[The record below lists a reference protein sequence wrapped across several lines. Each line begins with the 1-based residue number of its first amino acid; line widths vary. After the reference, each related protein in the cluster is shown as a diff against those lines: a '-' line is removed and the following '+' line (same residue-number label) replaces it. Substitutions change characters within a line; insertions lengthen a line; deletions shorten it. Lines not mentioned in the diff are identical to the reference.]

1 MPFPGLRC
9 RVLGR
14 RRLLCAV
21 QNYRFI
27 HSLRKLR
34 CLHFAG
40 AKPMML
46 LPWRVSGARL
56 QMPRDL
62 QIAYT
67 VGRMG
72 VVTIADTYALWYGSP
87 HTARFGFGR
96 LVRLGLLRSFPRT
109 DPLAPA
115 WYSLTPQGL
124 EWTAEQA
131 GCDERELR
139 AVAGIRR
146 MHLPS
151 MRNQLWTSVVLA
163 CREAPLTCIRRFQP
177 EWELRPLKREDMRV
191 VPDAA
196 VTLGGPD
203 KTSQGECSWLLE
215 LDAGTERT
223 SVWRAKAREYVE
235 LRGAGRVYGVGV
247 WRLLAVVPTAKRAL
261 TVAVA
266 ITAGGAGAFSYVGVI
281 GNLVTGQAF
290 ARVLWPCL
298 ELAKAPAVAP
308 SVSLIDGLDKPISE
322 ADQRARSTVDRV
334 APLETERISP

>member
-1 MPFPGLRC
+1 
-9 RVLGR
+9 
-14 RRLLCAV
+14 
-21 QNYRFI
+21 
-27 HSLRKLR
+27 
-34 CLHFAG
+34 
-40 AKPMML
+40 MML
-46 LPWRVSGARL
+46 LPWRISGARL

-72 VVTIADTYALWYGSP
+72 VVKIADTYPLWYGSP

-115 WYSLTPQGL
+115 WYSLTAQGL

-131 GCDERELR
+131 GCDEHELR

-163 CREAPLTCIRRFQP
+163 CRQLPSICIRRFQP
-177 EWELRPLKREDMRV
+177 EWELRPMKREDMRV
-191 VPDAA
+191 VPDAVVA
-196 VTLGGPD
+196 LAGTD
-203 KTSQGECSWLLE
+203 KASQRECSWLLE

-235 LRGAGRVYGVGV
+235 LRSSGRVYGVGA
-247 WRLLAVVPTAKRAL
+247 WRLLAVVPTARRAL

-281 GNLVTGQAF
+281 GNLVSGHAF
-290 ARVLWPCL
+290 ARALWPCL
-298 ELAKAPAVAP
+298 ELTQVPTAPP
-308 SVSLIDGLDKPISE
+308 SASITDGLGKPISE
-322 ADQRARSTVDRV
+322 ADQRARSTVDRGSSS
-334 APLETERISP
+334 ETGRISP

>member
-1 MPFPGLRC
+1 
-9 RVLGR
+9 
-14 RRLLCAV
+14 LCAV
-21 QNYRFI
+21 QSHRFI
-27 HSLRKLR
+27 HSLRKLWR
-34 CLHFAG
+34 LDLAE

-46 LPWRVSGARL
+46 LPWRVQGARL

-72 VVTIADTYALWYGSP
+72 IVTIADTYALWYGSP

-124 EWTAEQA
+124 EWAAEQA

-139 AVAGIRR
+139 SVAGIRR

-163 CREAPLTCIRRFQP
+163 CRPLPSIRLRRFQP

-191 VPDAA
+191 VPDAV
-196 VTLGGPD
+196 VTLGGAD
-203 KTSQGECSWLLE
+203 KTSQRECSWLLE

-235 LRGAGRVYGVGV
+235 LRSSGRVYGVGA

-266 ITAGGAGAFSYVGVI
+266 ITTGGAGAFSYVGLI
-281 GNLVTGQAF
+281 GNLVAGQAF
-290 ARVLWPCL
+290 ARVLWSCL
-298 ELAKAPAVAP
+298 ELAKAPAGA
-308 SVSLIDGLDKPISE
+308 SSASLIDGLDKPISE

-334 APLETERISP
+334 SPLETERIAP

>member
-1 MPFPGLRC
+1 
-9 RVLGR
+9 
-14 RRLLCAV
+14 
-21 QNYRFI
+21 
-27 HSLRKLR
+27 
-34 CLHFAG
+34 
-40 AKPMML
+40 MML

-67 VGRMG
+67 VGRMA
-72 VVTIADTYALWYGSP
+72 VVTIADTYPLWYGSP

-96 LVRLGLLRSFPRT
+96 LVRLGLLRSFPRI

-115 WYSLTPQGL
+115 WYSLTTQGL
-124 EWTAEQA
+124 EWVAEQA
-131 GCDERELR
+131 GCNERELR

-163 CREAPLTCIRRFQP
+163 CRQLPSIRIRSFQP
-177 EWELRPLKREDMRV
+177 EWELRPLKRDDMRV
-191 VPDAA
+191 VPDAV
-196 VTLGGPD
+196 VTLGGSD
-203 KTSQGECSWLLE
+203 NTNEGECSWLLE

-235 LRGAGRVYGVGV
+235 LRSSGRVYGVGA

-266 ITAGGAGAFSYVGVI
+266 ITDGGAGAFSYVGLI
-281 GNLVTGQAF
+281 GNLTAGQAF
-290 ARVLWPCL
+290 AQVLWPCL
-298 ELAKAPAVAP
+298 ELAKVPTTPP
-308 SVSLIDGLDKPISE
+308 SVSITDGLGKPISE

-334 APLETERISP
+334 SSLETERISP

>member
-1 MPFPGLRC
+1 VQSH
-9 RVLGR
+9 RVIR
-14 RRLLCAV
+14 
-21 QNYRFI
+21 
-27 HSLRKLR
+27 SLRKLR
-34 CLHFAG
+34 RLDLIEAR
-40 AKPMML
+40 PMML
-46 LPWRVSGARL
+46 LPWRISGARL

-72 VVTIADTYALWYGSP
+72 IVTIADTYALWYGSP

-124 EWTAEQA
+124 EWAAEQA

-163 CREAPLTCIRRFQP
+163 CRQLPSIRIRRFQP
-177 EWELRPLKREDMRV
+177 EWELRPLKREDTRV
-191 VPDAA
+191 VPDAV

-203 KTSQGECSWLLE
+203 KTSQRECSWLVE

-235 LRGAGRVYGVGV
+235 LRGAGRVYGASA
-247 WRLLAVVPTAKRAL
+247 WQLLAVVPTARRAL

-281 GNLVTGQAF
+281 GDLVTGRAF

-298 ELAKAPAVAP
+298 ELAKVPTTAP
-308 SVSLIDGLDKPISE
+308 SACLTDGLSKPISD
-322 ADQRARSTVDRV
+322 ADQRARSTVDRGSSS
-334 APLETERISP
+334 ETGRISP

>member
-1 MPFPGLRC
+1 MPRSGLRR

-14 RRLLCAV
+14 RRLLRPV
-21 QNYRFI
+21 QSHRFI

-34 CLHFAG
+34 RLNLVE

-46 LPWRVSGARL
+46 LPWRISGARL

-72 VVTIADTYALWYGSP
+72 IVTIADTYALWYGSP

-124 EWTAEQA
+124 EWAAEQA

-151 MRNQLWTSVVLA
+151 MRNQFWTSVVLA
-163 CREAPLTCIRRFQP
+163 CRQLPSIHLRRFQP

-191 VPDAA
+191 VPDAV

-203 KTSQGECSWLLE
+203 ESQRECSWLLE

-235 LRGAGRVYGVGV
+235 LRSAGRVYGASA
-247 WRLLAVVPTAKRAL
+247 WRLLAVVPTARRAL

-281 GNLVTGQAF
+281 GNLVTGRAF

-298 ELAKAPAVAP
+298 ELAKVPTTAP
-308 SVSLIDGLDKPISE
+308 SACLTDGLSKPISE
-322 ADQRARSTVDRV
+322 ADQRARSTVDRGSSS
-334 APLETERISP
+334 ETGRISP

>member
-1 MPFPGLRC
+1 
-9 RVLGR
+9 
-14 RRLLCAV
+14 
-21 QNYRFI
+21 
-27 HSLRKLR
+27 
-34 CLHFAG
+34 
-40 AKPMML
+40 MML

-67 VGRMG
+67 VGRMA
-72 VVTIADTYALWYGSP
+72 VVTIADAYPIWYGSP
-87 HTARFGFGR
+87 HTARSGFGR
-96 LVRLGLLRSFPRT
+96 LVRLGLLRSFPRPDT
-109 DPLAPA
+109 LAPA

-151 MRNQLWTSVVLA
+151 MRNQLWTSTVLA
-163 CREAPLTCIRRFQP
+163 CRQLPSIRIRRFQP
-177 EWELRPLKREDMRV
+177 EWELRPLKRDDMRV
-191 VPDAA
+191 VPDAV

-203 KTSQGECSWLLE
+203 KTVQRECSWLLE

-223 SVWRAKAREYVE
+223 SVWQAKAREYVE
-235 LRGAGRVYGVGV
+235 LRGAGRVYGAGA
-247 WRLLAVVPTAKRAL
+247 WRLLAVVPTARRAL

-281 GNLVTGQAF
+281 GKLVTGQAF

-322 ADQRARSTVDRV
+322 ADQRARSIVDRV
-334 APLETERISP
+334 APLETESISP

>member
-1 MPFPGLRC
+1 
-9 RVLGR
+9 
-14 RRLLCAV
+14 
-21 QNYRFI
+21 
-27 HSLRKLR
+27 
-34 CLHFAG
+34 
-40 AKPMML
+40 MML

-56 QMPRDL
+56 HLPRDL

-72 VVTIADTYALWYGSP
+72 VVTIGDTYPLWYGSP

-96 LVRLGLLRSFPRT
+96 LTRLGLLRSFPRP

-124 EWTAEQA
+124 EWASEQA
-131 GCDERELR
+131 GCEERELR

-163 CREAPLTCIRRFQP
+163 CRQHPSIRILRFQP
-177 EWELRPLKREDMRV
+177 EWELRPMKREDMRV
-191 VPDAA
+191 VPDAV
-196 VTLGGPD
+196 VTLGGPEE
-203 KTSQGECSWLLE
+203 SHRECSWLLE

-235 LRGAGRVYGVGV
+235 LRSAGRVYGAGA
-247 WRLLAVVPTAKRAL
+247 WRLLAVVPTARRAL

-266 ITAGGAGAFSYVGVI
+266 INTGGAGAFSYVGVI
-281 GNLVTGQAF
+281 GNLVTGRAF

-298 ELAKAPAVAP
+298 ELARGPNVAP
-308 SVSLIDGLDKPISE
+308 SASLTDALGKPISD

-334 APLETERISP
+334 SPLETKRISP

>member
-1 MPFPGLRC
+1 PGRGAAAIRRIRRLDRLDDRLPSPPLVHLDGSPHQGRVALPSLWPRQLLARTLGMPRSGLRC
-9 RVLGR
+9 CLPGR

-21 QNYRFI
+21 QSHRFI
-27 HSLRKLR
+27 HSLRKLWR
-34 CLHFAG
+34 LDLAE

-46 LPWRVSGARL
+46 LPWRVQGARL

-72 VVTIADTYALWYGSP
+72 IVTIADTYALWYGSP

-124 EWTAEQA
+124 EWAAEQA

-139 AVAGIRR
+139 SVAGIRR

-163 CREAPLTCIRRFQP
+163 C
-177 EWELRPLKREDMRV
+177 
-191 VPDAA
+191 
-196 VTLGGPD
+196 
-203 KTSQGECSWLLE
+203 
-215 LDAGTERT
+215 
-223 SVWRAKAREYVE
+223 
-235 LRGAGRVYGVGV
+235 
-247 WRLLAVVPTAKRAL
+247 
-261 TVAVA
+261 
-266 ITAGGAGAFSYVGVI
+266 
-281 GNLVTGQAF
+281 
-290 ARVLWPCL
+290 
-298 ELAKAPAVAP
+298 
-308 SVSLIDGLDKPISE
+308 
-322 ADQRARSTVDRV
+322 
-334 APLETERISP
+334 

>member
-1 MPFPGLRC
+1 MPRSWLRC
-9 RVLGR
+9 CLPGR

-21 QNYRFI
+21 QSHRFI
-27 HSLRKLR
+27 HSLRKLWR
-34 CLHFAG
+34 LDLAE

-46 LPWRVSGARL
+46 LPWRVQGARL

-72 VVTIADTYALWYGSP
+72 IVTIADTYALWYGSP

-115 WYSLTPQGL
+115 WYSLTPRGL

-163 CREAPLTCIRRFQP
+163 CRDLPLICIRRFQP

-191 VPDAA
+191 VPDAV
-196 VTLGGPD
+196 VTLGDPD
-203 KTSQGECSWLLE
+203 KTRQGECSWLLE

-235 LRGAGRVYGVGV
+235 LRSAGRVYGTSS
-247 WRLLAVVPTAKRAL
+247 WRLLAVVPTTRRAF

-281 GNLVTGQAF
+281 GNLVAGQAF

-298 ELAKAPAVAP
+298 ELTKVPTAAP
-308 SVSLIDGLDKPISE
+308 STSIIDGLGKPISE
-322 ADQRARSTVDRV
+322 ADQRARSTVDRGSSS
-334 APLETERISP
+334 ETGRISP

>member
-1 MPFPGLRC
+1 
-9 RVLGR
+9 
-14 RRLLCAV
+14 
-21 QNYRFI
+21 
-27 HSLRKLR
+27 
-34 CLHFAG
+34 
-40 AKPMML
+40 MML

-56 QMPRDL
+56 HMPRDL
-62 QIAYT
+62 QIVYT
-67 VGRMG
+67 VGRMA

-96 LVRLGLLRSFPRT
+96 LVRLGLLRSFPRI

-163 CREAPLTCIRRFQP
+163 CRQLPSICIRRFQP
-177 EWELRPLKREDMRV
+177 EWELRPLKRDDMRV
-191 VPDAA
+191 VPDAV
-196 VTLGGPD
+196 VTLGAAD
-203 KTSQGECSWLLE
+203 TTSDRECSWLLE

-235 LRGAGRVYGVGV
+235 LRSAGRVYGAGT
-247 WRLLAVVPTAKRAL
+247 WQLLAVVPTARRAL

-290 ARVLWPCL
+290 ARTLWPCL
-298 ELAKAPAVAP
+298 ELAQVPTAPP
-308 SVSLIDGLDKPISE
+308 SASITDGLGKPISE

-334 APLETERISP
+334 SPLEPGRISP